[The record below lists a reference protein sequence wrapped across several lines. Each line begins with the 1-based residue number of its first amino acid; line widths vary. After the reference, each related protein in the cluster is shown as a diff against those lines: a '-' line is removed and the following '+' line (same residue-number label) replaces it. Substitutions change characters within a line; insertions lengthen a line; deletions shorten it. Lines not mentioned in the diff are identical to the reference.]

1 MTLPAARKM
10 AMSTESVE
18 CEGCTALAYHY
29 LKGVVLAKS
38 RHAAVNVPSSSD
50 IFSGRLSR
58 VVLRANFPSES
69 YACKVVAITKN
80 FEGTYES
87 LCFLRP
93 HERKWRFLDWFCGV
107 FCRSCVWIFWLSMC
121 SCSWH
126 ECQVNPNKNFFSW
139 FLSMIFV
146 LGYQCGSS

>member
-1 MTLPAARKM
+1 MSFQSARKM
-10 AMSTESVE
+10 PMSTESVE
-18 CEGCTALAYHY
+18 CEGCTALAYLY

-50 IFSGRLSR
+50 VFSGRLSR

-69 YACKVVAITKN
+69 YAGNVVAITKN
-80 FEGTYES
+80 FEGTYEF

-93 HERKWRFLDWFCGV
+93 HEQKCRFLDWFCGF

-121 SCSWH
+121 SCSWC
-126 ECQVNPNKNFFSW
+126 ECQMNPNTNFFSW

-146 LGYQCGSS
+146 LGYQCGS